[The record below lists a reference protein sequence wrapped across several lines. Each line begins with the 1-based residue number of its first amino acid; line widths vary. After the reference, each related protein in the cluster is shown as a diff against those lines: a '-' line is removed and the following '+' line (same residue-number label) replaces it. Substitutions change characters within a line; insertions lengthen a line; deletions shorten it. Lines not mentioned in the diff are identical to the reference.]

1 MKNPNCLYICACCLW
16 LGLFEGGLVQADE
29 AELIGH
35 WQLAADAKDVSGKGH
50 HGENH
55 GAQLAEEG
63 AVFDGRKNYV
73 EVNSSASLDTGQGSF
88 SIAAWVHTDAVL
100 DDVLGDVL
108 SKFDPKSRTGFMLN
122 IKHNV
127 GATNSQANYRHVQ
140 FGIDSGRV
148 DQAWTDC
155 GRPGEAVL
163 IFSMAVFDDQLFAGT
178 CVAGRDQSGR
188 VFRYDGGE
196 KWIDCGAPGKSNAIS
211 ALAVYDGKLYAG
223 TAKYW
228 LGGSALAESENPN
241 PGGAIYRYEGG
252 QDWVKVGALPERE
265 GVNGLVVYK
274 GKLYAS
280 SMYAPAGFFRY
291 EGGTQWT
298 DCGVP
303 DGRRMEQLSV
313 YNGDLFATTYDG
325 GLIYRYNGETWTNCG
340 QLGDNTQTYAFAVNH
355 GQLYAGTWPSGKVFR
370 YVADND
376 WEDVG
381 RLGEEK
387 EVMGMAVYNGKMY
400 GGTLPLAEVYRYD
413 GGREWKNMGRVDL
426 TPDVKY
432 RRAWTM
438 AVYRGKLF
446 VGTLPSGKVQ
456 SLKAGEVVTLDRQ
469 LPSGWVH
476 LAAVKG
482 ADRLKL
488 YLNGKLVASSEK
500 FDSADYP
507 LSNQEPLKIGFG
519 PHDYFNGRLGDVRFY
534 RGALT
539 DEGVAKLAAQNK
551 PGK

>member
-1 MKNPNCLYICACCLW
+1 
-16 LGLFEGGLVQADE
+16 
-29 AELIGH
+29 
-35 WQLAADAKDVSGKGH
+35 
-50 HGENH
+50 
-55 GAQLAEEG
+55 
-63 AVFDGRKNYV
+63 
-73 EVNSSASLDTGQGSF
+73 
-88 SIAAWVHTDAVL
+88 
-100 DDVLGDVL
+100 
-108 SKFDPKSRTGFMLN
+108 MLN

-140 FGIDSGRV
+140 FGIDNGRV
-148 DQAWTDC
+148 DEKWTDC

-178 CVAGRDQSGR
+178 CVAGKSASGR
-188 VFRYDGGE
+188 VFCYGGDR
-196 KWIDCGAPGKSNAIS
+196 KWVDCGAPDKSNAVS
-211 ALAVYDGKLYAG
+211 ALAVHGGKLYAG
-223 TAKYW
+223 TAKYR
-228 LGGSALAESENPN
+228 LGGSALAESENSN

-252 QDWVKVGALPERE
+252 QDWVKVGALPGRE

-274 GKLYAS
+274 GELYAS

-291 EGGTQWT
+291 EGGTQWM
-298 DCGVP
+298 DCGVA

-313 YNGDLFATTYDG
+313 FNGDLFATTYDG
-325 GLIYRYNGETWTNCG
+325 GLIYRYNGETWTGCG
-340 QLGDNTQTYAFAVNH
+340 QLGDNTQTYAFAVSN
-355 GQLYAGTWPSGKVFR
+355 GRLYAGTWPSGKVFC

-400 GGTLPLAEVYRYD
+400 AGTLPLAGVYRYD
-413 GGREWKNMGRVDL
+413 GGGDWKNMGRVDL

-446 VGTLPSGKVQ
+446 VGTLPSGKVW
-456 SLKAGEVVTLDRQ
+456 SLKAGEAVTLDRQ

-482 ADRLKL
+482 IDRLRL
-488 YLNGKLVASSEK
+488 YLNGKLAASSEE
-500 FDSADYP
+500 FDAADYH
-507 LSNQEPLKIGFG
+507 LSTNEPLKIGFG

-539 DEGVAKLAAQNK
+539 DEGVAELASRNR
-551 PGK
+551 PE